1 MLSLATPGGRCGG
14 REVQTAARQSQTHKE
29 TQLSQLD
36 ETAKKE
42 WQFHLQP
49 VWLRWVCVCLA
60 SFCDQ
65 PQTTCYLVSAIAS
78 QPVSHYIIPPPV
90 SFAD

>member
-36 ETAKKE
+36 ETAKKM
-42 WQFHLQP
+42 
-49 VWLRWVCVCLA
+49 A
-60 SFCDQ
+60 
-65 PQTTCYLVSAIAS
+65 
-78 QPVSHYIIPPPV
+78 V
-90 SFAD
+90 SFAAGLVAVGVCVPRFFL